1 MNNFKQFY
9 KRSIEERKAILDNTF
24 QIDPN
29 NYKEL
34 DIELANHMVEN
45 AISTYEVPLGLA
57 TNFRVNNRNY
67 IIPMATEEP
76 SVIAAASNGAKIVAL
91 NGGFTTSVPNR
102 SMIGQTAFYNPKN
115 HENMEL
121 YLKYNLEKLKN
132 IAIAAHPSIHNRG
145 GGLVSITSKL
155 IKEPNKTTFFVVY
168 FTIDTKEAMGA
179 NIINTIL
186 EAIKP
191 HLESTFKCPSIMS
204 IISNY
209 ATESLVSASCT
220 IDPKLSGMTDEQCE
234 LIAIASDLA
243 SVDIYRTTTHNKGI
257 MIGISAVTLA
267 SGNDTRAI
275 EAGAHAYA
283 SHSGTYQPLATWK
296 FENDKLEGTITLP
309 LALGSVGGSI
319 SIHPKARLFHQ
330 IINTQN
336 AQELMQV
343 TAAVGLAQNFAAL
356 KALTSVGIQK
366 GHMSLQAKSLLLSV
380 GITQDELPQALELL
394 KEKTVMNSQTA
405 IEIREFLRQR

>member
-34 DIELANHMVEN
+34 DIELANHMIEN

-102 SMIGQTAFYNPKN
+102 SMIGQIAFYNPKN

-132 IAIAAHPSIHNRG
+132 IAIAAHPSIHKRG

-155 IKEPNKTTFFVVY
+155 IK
-168 FTIDTKEAMGA
+168 
-179 NIINTIL
+179 
-186 EAIKP
+186 
-191 HLESTFKCPSIMS
+191 
-204 IISNY
+204 
-209 ATESLVSASCT
+209 
-220 IDPKLSGMTDEQCE
+220 
-234 LIAIASDLA
+234 
-243 SVDIYRTTTHNKGI
+243 
-257 MIGISAVTLA
+257 
-267 SGNDTRAI
+267 
-275 EAGAHAYA
+275 
-283 SHSGTYQPLATWK
+283 
-296 FENDKLEGTITLP
+296 
-309 LALGSVGGSI
+309 
-319 SIHPKARLFHQ
+319 
-330 IINTQN
+330 
-336 AQELMQV
+336 
-343 TAAVGLAQNFAAL
+343 
-356 KALTSVGIQK
+356 
-366 GHMSLQAKSLLLSV
+366 
-380 GITQDELPQALELL
+380 
-394 KEKTVMNSQTA
+394 
-405 IEIREFLRQR
+405 